1 MEENKQLSIKW
12 LWGLLLLRAVDC
24 LLPLFGQLPLFAG
37 GGYLWTQRAVS
48 LGIVVCLYL
57 LPGRYRLA
65 GMAKALSL
73 VCNLMAVAAYPVLNA
88 FGVQLTGLHY
98 AYIYTALAGA
108 SELLALI
115 AIGLEY
121 VTHAATAPTDRKKWY
136 IFLCC
141 SLAVT
146 LVSSVAVALVQPVL
160 PDLTVQFIRLWNLG
174 ARTLSLA
181 VSVIY
186 MVLLYR
192 IIDTQRKE

>member
-1 MEENKQLSIKW
+1 MEENKQLPVKW
-12 LWGLLLLRAVDC
+12 LWGLFWLHVANC
-24 LLPLFGQLPLFAG
+24 LLPLFGHLPPLVGSWYPWA
-37 GGYLWTQRAVS
+37 QRVVS

-73 VCNLMAVAAYPVLNA
+73 VCNLIALVVYPVLNA
-88 FGVQLTGLHY
+88 FGAQLTGVHY

-121 VTHAATAPTDRKKWY
+121 VTHAATVPTDRKKWY

-141 SLAVT
+141 SLVIT
-146 LVSSVAVALVQPVL
+146 LATSVFVALVQPML
-160 PDLTVQFIRLWNLG
+160 PDLNVQFIRFWNLG

-181 VSVIY
+181 ASIAY
-186 MVLLYR
+186 LLLLYGV
-192 IIDTQRKE
+192 INAQRKE